1 MSYLLFFLGVALS
14 VIALLLCISSLK
26 LALFGRAQVRKLRE
40 KHRELSERCEDILEK
55 KLIFRVALQVETL
68 LCATAAVATLTCW
81 FIGCGVAPWL
91 KWLTIALLLLAEIIA
106 FLLTEQL
113 VSLSGAAKI
122 ILAAAMPARLLYFL
136 GIPFQMIEDRM
147 DEKYPDDQ
155 ENTVTAEDTIRSMVE
170 EDEAEESDPAAP
182 EDDLEQDEK
191 RMLTG
196 VMNLD
201 ITLVHEIMTPRVDMD
216 VISEDATVAQ
226 AKETIARSGHSRI
239 PVFGK
244 TIDAITGILYAKD
257 LLDDAKTSEATTI
270 RDFARPPVFI
280 PETKNVADLL
290 KEFRSKHNHM
300 AIVIDEYG
308 GTSGIVTIE
317 DILEEIVGEIVD
329 EYDMEGKEIT
339 KLSDGVWRVDGR
351 FPVEDAAALGWPVS
365 ESEDYETIAGWLI
378 DTLDFVPE
386 MGDEFTL
393 GGYSFKIERMRR
405 SRISTIRVERLA
417 GEADVA
423 EEGEGQQ
430 EKTN

>member
-244 TIDAITGILYAKD
+244 TIDAITGIL
-257 LLDDAKTSEATTI
+257 
-270 RDFARPPVFI
+270 
-280 PETKNVADLL
+280 
-290 KEFRSKHNHM
+290 
-300 AIVIDEYG
+300 
-308 GTSGIVTIE
+308 
-317 DILEEIVGEIVD
+317 
-329 EYDMEGKEIT
+329 
-339 KLSDGVWRVDGR
+339 LS
-351 FPVEDAAALGWPVS
+351 
-365 ESEDYETIAGWLI
+365 LI
-378 DTLDFVPE
+378 H
-386 MGDEFTL
+386 
-393 GGYSFKIERMRR
+393 I
-405 SRISTIRVERLA
+405 
-417 GEADVA
+417 
-423 EEGEGQQ
+423 
-430 EKTN
+430 

>member
-122 ILAAAMPARLLYFL
+122 ILAAAMPARLLYFM

-290 KEFRSKHNHM
+290 KEFRS
-300 AIVIDEYG
+300 
-308 GTSGIVTIE
+308 
-317 DILEEIVGEIVD
+317 
-329 EYDMEGKEIT
+329 
-339 KLSDGVWRVDGR
+339 
-351 FPVEDAAALGWPVS
+351 
-365 ESEDYETIAGWLI
+365 
-378 DTLDFVPE
+378 
-386 MGDEFTL
+386 
-393 GGYSFKIERMRR
+393 
-405 SRISTIRVERLA
+405 
-417 GEADVA
+417 
-423 EEGEGQQ
+423 
-430 EKTN
+430 

>member
-170 EDEAEESDPAAP
+170 EDETEESDPAAP

-257 LLDDAKTSEATTI
+257 LLDDAKTSEATAI

-317 DILEEIVGEIVD
+317 DILEEIVGEIED
-329 EYDMEGKEIT
+329 EFDRSSPVQENEVAPDGTITIDARASIWEINQTLDVEIPEDEG
-339 KLSDGVWRVDGR
+339 
-351 FPVEDAAALGWPVS
+351 
-365 ESEDYETIAGWLI
+365 Y
-378 DTLDFVPE
+378 DTLAGYI
-386 MGDEFTL
+386 MTTL
-393 GGYSFKIERMRR
+393 GRIPHTGEKVTTPALDAEIVCASPRRLITLKIRKKD
-405 SRISTIRVERLA
+405 
-417 GEADVA
+417 GGDD
-423 EEGEGQQ
+423 
-430 EKTN
+430 K